1 MMKITQLQLN
11 SSNIISQIILSFLNL
26 KLQSVQKKMEIQHM
40 MLMNGGDNNRFYG
53 WPAPASGRI
62 LCGGISSTSSS
73 SASAE
78 MKVMVNG
85 NEAGNNYI
93 ITKPSF
99 AYSSHFTFSTPL
111 EINAGDR
118 INFQSKTSNGSVT
131 HSVVQQFN
139 YCIELNI

>member
-11 SSNIISQIILSFLNL
+11 SSNIMSQIILSFLNL
-26 KLQSVQKKMEIQHM
+26 KLQSVQKKMEIEHM
-40 MLMNGGDNNRFYG
+40 MPMNGGDNKRFYG
-53 WPAPASGRI
+53 WPTPASGRI

-73 SASAE
+73 SASTE

-93 ITKPSF
+93 ITKPNF
-99 AYSSHFTFSTPL
+99 AYSSHFTFSTAL

-118 INFQSKTSNGSVT
+118 INF
-131 HSVVQQFN
+131 
-139 YCIELNI
+139 